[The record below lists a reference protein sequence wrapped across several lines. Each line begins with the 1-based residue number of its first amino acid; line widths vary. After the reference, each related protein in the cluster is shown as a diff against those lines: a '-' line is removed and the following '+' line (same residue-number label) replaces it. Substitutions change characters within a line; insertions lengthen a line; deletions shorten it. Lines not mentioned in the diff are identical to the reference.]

1 MAMFKSELKSY
12 KKPDE
17 PLYKM
22 PKSLQQLIDIEQVA
36 ENGIFQLSPTR
47 FSKTY
52 KFRDINYSTLDYEE
66 KERKFEKYCRLLN
79 SIDCRFKITIA
90 NQQKDMDSLETQVL
104 MENESDGLNMYR
116 DSFNEIILSRI
127 KEGSNGLERMRYL
140 TLTVERKTYE
150 AAKERFKMMEEPLG
164 KRFRELGS
172 ELLPLS
178 TNERI
183 NLLHRF
189 LDPDNEVS
197 GFDIKTAIKRGRD
210 FKNDLVGGDIRFF
223 ADHITIGKTFA
234 RALFI
239 RRFVESKNSDEF
251 FREFTTLPI
260 RAITTIDVVPIPKDL
275 TNKLLKNKYIGVE
288 NNIIKQQRVRNKNR
302 DFASDIAYMTQVEKE
317 EIAIMMDNVREHD
330 ENLFYAGI
338 TMLIVCDTKE
348 ELDIMTE
355 SIRDMAKAKDF
366 TVDVHTLKQREAFN
380 SVLPIGVRQIGTMRT
395 FFTHPLAS
403 FIPFSVLEVNDREGF
418 FYGINRI
425 SKNLI
430 IINRT
435 LHMNGNA
442 FVFGITGS
450 GKSFIIKMEIL
461 QAFLKTRDCIM
472 VVDPMNE
479 YFGLARALGGEV
491 INISSN
497 TETYVNP
504 LDVDLLS
511 LNIKELNRVIG
522 EKTDFLISMCDQ
534 LLDGNLTAI
543 HRSIIERATRDI
555 YEEAYRTGEVPLMSD
570 FIDCLLTI
578 DRPEAEGLAFSLDAF
593 KGGSLSIFNQPT
605 NVDMDNRL
613 VVFGIQ
619 DLGESLISVGM
630 LIMLEAIQS
639 KIIENYKK
647 GTVTRLNIDEC
658 HVLLNNDYSAA
669 YLNSLWKKVRKQ
681 GGLCTGISQNIND
694 LMHSPM
700 ASSLISNS
708 DMIILLKQSEIDAEA
723 VTRTVGITAEQLEDV
738 KDTPVGTGLLKIGPA
753 VVPFDNTI
761 TNDNLIYDLNNTN
774 IHELIRTG
782 KFVYEEPV
790 RKDFRETKAEPAR
803 QKTTK
808 SGGWLI

>member
-1 MAMFKSELKSY
+1 MAMFKNELKNY

-17 PLYKM
+17 PLHKM
-22 PKSLQQLIDIEQVA
+22 PKSLQELIDIEKVA

-66 KERKFEKYCRLLN
+66 KARKFEKYCRLLN

-104 MENESDGLNMYR
+104 MDNKNDGLNMYR
-116 DSFNEIILSRI
+116 DAFNEAVLFRI
-127 KEGSNGLERMRYL
+127 NEGSHGLERMRYL

-150 AAKERFKMMEEPLG
+150 AARERFKMMEEPLG
-164 KRFRELGS
+164 KRFKELGS
-172 ELLPLS
+172 ELTPLS

-183 NLLHRF
+183 DLLHRF
-189 LDPDNEVS
+189 LDPDSETS
-197 GFDIKTAIKRGRD
+197 GFDVRTAIKRGRD

-223 ADHITIGKTFA
+223 ADHMMIGKSYA

-260 RAITTIDVVPIPKDL
+260 RAITTIDVVPVPKDL
-275 TNKLLKNKYIGVE
+275 TNKILKNKYIGVE

-302 DFASDIAYMTQVEKE
+302 DFASDISYMTQVEKE

-338 TMLIVCDTKE
+338 TMLIVCNTKE

-355 SIRDMAKAKDF
+355 SIRDMAKAKEF
-366 TVDVHTLKQREAFN
+366 TVDTHTLKQREALN

-403 FIPFSVLEVNDREGF
+403 FVPFSVLEVDDKEGF

-435 LHMNGNA
+435 IHMNGNA

-450 GKSFIIKMEIL
+450 GKSFFVKLEVI
-461 QAFLKTRDCIM
+461 QALLKTNHFVMII
-472 VVDPMNE
+472 DPMNE
-479 YFGLARALGGEV
+479 YFGLAEALGGVV
-491 INISSN
+491 INLSN
-497 TETYVNP
+497 NTNSFVNP
-504 LDVDLLS
+504 LDVDIAS
-511 LNIKELNRVIG
+511 LNVKELNRVIG
-522 EKTDFLISMCDQ
+522 EKIDFLISMCDH
-534 LLDGNLTAI
+534 LLDGNLNAI
-543 HRSIIERATRDI
+543 HRSIIERATRDM
-555 YEEAYRTGEVPLMSD
+555 YEEAYRTGEVPLMSN
-570 FIDCLLTI
+570 FIDCLLKI
-578 DRPEAEGLAFSLDAF
+578 DRPEAEGLAFALDAF
-593 KGGSLSIFNQPT
+593 NGGSLSIFNHPT

-613 VVFGIQ
+613 IVFGIQ

-630 LIMLEAIQS
+630 LVMLEAIQS
-639 KIIENYKK
+639 KIKENFKK
-647 GTVTRLNIDEC
+647 GIVTRINIDEC
-658 HVLLNNDYSAA
+658 HVLLNNNYSAA
-669 YLNSLWKKVRKQ
+669 YLNGLWKKVRKQ
-681 GGLCTGISQNIND
+681 GGLLTGISQNIND

-708 DMIILLKQSEIDAEA
+708 DMIVLLKQSEIDAEA
-723 VTRTVGITAEQLEDV
+723 VTRTVGITEEQLEDV
-738 KDTPVGTGLLKIGPA
+738 KDTPVGTGLLKIGSA
-753 VVPFDNTI
+753 IVPFDNTLA
-761 TNDNLIYDLNNTN
+761 NDNMIYDLINTN
-774 IHELIRTG
+774 IHEKIRTG
-782 KFVYEEPV
+782 KFVYEEPE
-790 RKDFRETKAEPAR
+790 KKPEPKPPKPR
-803 QKTTK
+803 TVNK
-808 SGGWLI
+808 STSDGWLI